1 MGLKTVASRK
11 EFLWHKHRTA
21 IVMFSGEQC
30 PACVASKP
38 QFTMKAN
45 QSSEKNFL
53 LVDARKLQL
62 TPADIGFTITAI
74 PCFAS
79 YRKNKIVNGPVTG
92 YNEAKIQAMIK
103 K

>member
-1 MGLKTVASRK
+1 MGLKTIASKK

-30 PACVASKP
+30 PACVAAKP
-38 QFTMKAN
+38 EFTKKAN
-45 QSSEKNFL
+45 QSDKNFL

-62 TPADIGFTITAI
+62 SPADIGFTITAI

-79 YRKNKIVNGPVTG
+79 YRKNKIVEGPVTG
-92 YNEAKIQAMIK
+92 YNETKIRSMIK
-103 K
+103 R